1 MTALGGSRQEA
12 VHEVRPGIG
21 LNFAAVAFE
30 LGPDAHKRGQGAF
43 VSVRK
48 LRPFPWSSGWTRC
61 LSAKL
66 SKGTSDVCYA
76 LDPRPL
82 LLSQLIAK

>member
-1 MTALGGSRQEA
+1 
-12 VHEVRPGIG
+12 VRPGIG

-30 LGPDAHKRGQGAF
+30 LGPDARKRGQGAF

-48 LRPFPWSSGWTRC
+48 LRPFSVVFRLDPVRFGE
-61 LSAKL
+61 AI
-66 SKGTSDVCYA
+66 KGTSKVCYG